1 MKVSIIIPVYNAEK
15 YLQECIDSCLK
26 QTYGDIEIIAVN
38 DGSTDNSGK
47 ILESYSEKIKIVEK
61 KNGGTPSA
69 LNAGIK
75 IMSGEWFK
83 WLSADDVLYEN
94 AIEILVGQTKML
106 GDLAESCIFYSN
118 YDIINEKNE
127 IIGEMVESDYNNLT
141 DMERNVILLDH
152 FYGNGTTSI
161 IHKSI
166 FEKCGIFDES
176 IGYKED
182 YEFWLRCCL
191 IHGCKLHLIPHK
203 LAKYR
208 VHGTQLT
215 STKVRKNLEQVKMI
229 RDYVLKKVP
238 DPKRKQLLE
247 ALKSYQAKKPLK
259 IRIRRQ
265 LRDIM
270 LKLLPSKS
278 SGAIIE
284 AYMNNKNIKN

>member
-1 MKVSIIIPVYNAEK
+1 MKVSIVIPVYNAEK